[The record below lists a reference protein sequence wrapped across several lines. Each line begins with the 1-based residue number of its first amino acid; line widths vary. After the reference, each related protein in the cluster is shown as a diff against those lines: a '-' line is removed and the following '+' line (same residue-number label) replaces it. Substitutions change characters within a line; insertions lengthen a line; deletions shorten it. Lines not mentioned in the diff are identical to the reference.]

1 MSDIIK
7 HECGLAFIRLK
18 KPLQYYYDKYGT
30 ALYGMQKMQLLLQK
44 QRNRGQDGAG
54 IVTIKLDPTPG
65 TRYISRKRSN
75 SSTPLEDIFSEAY
88 KYFNDL
94 PNEELANCEALKENY
109 PYTGEILLGH
119 LRYGTHG
126 INSLESV
133 HPFLRLNNWITRNL
147 VLAGNFNLTN
157 VQQLFDELLSYG
169 QHPKEQSDT
178 VTVMEKIGHFLDD
191 EVQKLFSW
199 YKAEGYP
206 NEEITELIAKKLD
219 VKRLLQRASRKFDGG
234 YVMAGII
241 GHGDAFILRDP
252 GAIRPAFYYED
263 DEVVA
268 MASERPAIQT
278 TFNVHISKINELKG
292 GHALIVK
299 KDGSVSEELI
309 LHSEGRTACSF
320 ERIYFSRG
328 SDKDIYKERKE
339 LGIRL
344 APKILKE
351 IEYDLENTL
360 FSFIPNTAEVSFYG
374 MMEGIH
380 NEVDA
385 IKKQRILKLGDKITS
400 EELDS
405 IFRMKPRMEK
415 VAIKDAK
422 MRTFIA
428 DDSLRGN
435 MVSHVYDVTYGLVRN
450 DVDTLVVID
459 DSIVRGTTLKDSIL
473 QIFSTLRPK
482 KIIIVSSAPQI
493 RYPDCYGIDMSKMKN
508 FVAFRALVAL
518 LEEHGKEE
526 LIDLTYQKCKAEL
539 EKTEGPYSNPVQEL
553 YNQFSYQQVSDK
565 ICEIITPKNIKP
577 EVKIIY
583 QTVEDLNAACP
594 NHLGDWYFSGNYPT
608 PGGMK
613 TVNRA
618 FVNYVEN
625 IDARAYM

>member
-1 MSDIIK
+1 M
-7 HECGLAFIRLK
+7 
-18 KPLQYYYDKYGT
+18 
-30 ALYGMQKMQLLLQK
+30 
-44 QRNRGQDGAG
+44 
-54 IVTIKLDPTPG
+54 
-65 TRYISRKRSN
+65 
-75 SSTPLEDIFSEAY
+75 
-88 KYFNDL
+88 
-94 PNEELANCEALKENY
+94 
-109 PYTGEILLGH
+109 
-119 LRYGTHG
+119 
-126 INSLESV
+126 
-133 HPFLRLNNWITRNL
+133 
-147 VLAGNFNLTN
+147 
-157 VQQLFDELLSYG
+157 
-169 QHPKEQSDT
+169 
-178 VTVMEKIGHFLDD
+178 
-191 EVQKLFSW
+191 
-199 YKAEGYP
+199 
-206 NEEITELIAKKLD
+206 
-219 VKRLLQRASRKFDGG
+219 
-234 YVMAGII
+234 
-241 GHGDAFILRDP
+241 
-252 GAIRPAFYYED
+252 
-263 DEVVA
+263 
-268 MASERPAIQT
+268 
-278 TFNVHISKINELKG
+278 
-292 GHALIVK
+292 
-299 KDGSVSEELI
+299 I

-526 LIDLTYQKCKAEL
+526 PVSYTHLTLPTKA
-539 EKTEGPYSNPVQEL
+539 
-553 YNQFSYQQVSDK
+553 
-565 ICEIITPKNIKP
+565 
-577 EVKIIY
+577 
-583 QTVEDLNAACP
+583 
-594 NHLGDWYFSGNYPT
+594 
-608 PGGMK
+608 
-613 TVNRA
+613 
-618 FVNYVEN
+618 
-625 IDARAYM
+625 